1 MKGAAGFLLLT
12 NDRPLLVPVWSSGPL
27 FYYYATDNVIIKGRT
42 TPNWNNQ
49 GLSFIRLYILVTCEC
64 AVMLQIR
71 IDFRSRVAHAHALST
86 NGERVAYALI
96 GEK

>member
-42 TPNWNNQ
+42 TTNWNNQ
-49 GLSFIRLYILVTCEC
+49 GLSFIRLYILIT
-64 AVMLQIR
+64 
-71 IDFRSRVAHAHALST
+71 
-86 NGERVAYALI
+86 
-96 GEK
+96 